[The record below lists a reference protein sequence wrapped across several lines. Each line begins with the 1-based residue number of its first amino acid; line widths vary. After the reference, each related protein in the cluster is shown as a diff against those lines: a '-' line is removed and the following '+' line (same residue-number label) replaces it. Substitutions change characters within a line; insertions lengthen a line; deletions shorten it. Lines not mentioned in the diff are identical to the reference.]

1 MSIRA
6 VLCFLL
12 LLFSTPGFSAPPE
25 EIAAEILETSDVTGG
40 LIVHLGSGDGKL
52 TEALRGG
59 RDSIFVHGLESDPAK
74 VAASRKAI
82 YQSGN
87 YGPVSIEQFS
97 GKDLPYLQGIV
108 NLVVV
113 ESAGDVADEE
123 VMRILRPGGVAL
135 TKDGESWKKTVKPW
149 PDTIDNWTHYFHNA
163 GGNAVAKD
171 SEVGPPRHMKWVGSP
186 KWSRHHDRMASMS
199 ALVSNEGRLF
209 YIMDEGSR
217 ISIQLPSKWELVGRD
232 AFNGVILWRRDIPE
246 WHTHLWPLKSG
257 PTQLARRLVAT
268 GDHVYATLGITAPV
282 SMIDAAT
289 GITTREFKGSDGTEE
304 LIVDGDTLYVIAMD
318 GKHELADYLPEIGAA
333 GDQGI
338 VAKRWQWNELPRKIM
353 AFDTR
358 SGEKLWDRVSRVSP
372 LTISASEGDFFFHDG
387 DKVVA
392 LSGTDGT
399 EMWTGEKTDR
409 RDKVTFNFGPKLV
422 VVGDK
427 VLFAG
432 GDRKMHTY
440 NAKTGEEIW
449 NAPHARGGYQSPED
463 LLVLKNTVWSA
474 PLTSGKDS
482 GTYTGRNLLTGEIEK
497 EFSPNVDTYWFHHR
511 CYIAKA
517 TENFL
522 MPSRTGIEFVDP
534 ATENWDI
541 NHWVR
546 GGCLYGVMPA
556 NGLTYA
562 PPHNCACYPETKL
575 YGFNALSATGPR
587 PDKDTRLADRLQKG
601 PAFGKVEPAEPA
613 ATDWPTFR
621 ADEERSGFTAQS
633 ISGKDLS
640 TDWEV
645 DLGGRLSAIVA
656 ANGKLFVSQID
667 QHTVHALEIKS
678 GEKAWSFIA
687 GGRVD
692 SPPTIHKGMAIF
704 GCADGNVYCLR
715 ANDGE
720 LVWKFHAAPSRERH
734 MAFEQLESVWPV
746 HGSVLVKN
754 DQAYFVA
761 GRSNFLDG
769 GLRFYGLDVATGNV
783 VSEKVIDEINPETGN
798 NIQEKIQT
806 LQMPAGLPDIL
817 SASGGYIY
825 MRSQKMDLSGERL
838 EIGPHSGDAATQ
850 GAVQREGEH
859 LFAPMS
865 FLDDTWFH
873 RSYWVFGKSFAGGHN
888 GYYQAGKNTPSGRIL
903 VFNDKDVFGFGRK
916 PEYLKWTTTL
926 EHQLFSA
933 SRNAPEGALTAVD
946 DPDVRRGKA
955 APPKGKSKG
964 KGKAKGKQ
972 GPQSGSYIDF
982 GSTKTLS
989 PVGNPLGIEAWVNPD
1004 NKEGTVAAHGGP
1016 TVGYALTIRKG
1027 VPRFIYRSDPEKLP
1041 GAVAKKAI
1049 PNGEWTHLVG
1059 QITADKKLELY
1070 VNGVLAGTGKADSF
1084 IQQEPVQ
1091 GLQVASD
1098 LGSAVGLYNSPLP
1111 FSGLIDEVSVFHG
1124 TLSAEEVADRF
1135 RNPGATGQPENAS
1148 IVLFTDFDKGD
1159 AADFSGNSNSGE
1171 LVGVKKVAVGKS
1183 GGALE
1188 FTGKSASYGGG
1199 KSGGSLVEPYWTQDI
1214 PLLARAMVLADKT
1227 LFVAGPSD
1235 LFNEVETFKQLA
1247 ADDESVQK
1255 ILAEQDAAMDG
1266 AQGALL
1272 RAFSAGSGETL
1283 SEIKLPALPIWD
1295 GMSAADGK
1303 LLIST
1308 KDGRV
1313 MAVSGK

>member
-1 MSIRA
+1 MHKCILA
-6 VLCFLL
+6 TLALI
-12 LLFSTPGFSAPPE
+12 FSVSSHSATPQKK
-25 EIAAEILETSDVTGG
+25 AAEILKTSGVTGG
-40 LIVHLGSGDGKL
+40 LVVHLGAGDGAV
-52 TEALRGG
+52 TEALRGN
-59 RDSIFVHGLESDPAK
+59 RESIIVHGLEPDKQA
-74 VAASRKAI
+74 VDAARAAI
-82 YQSGN
+82 LKTGN
-87 YGPVSIEQFS
+87 YGNVSIEHFS
-97 GKDLPYLQGIV
+97 GTALPYLEGIV

-113 ESAGDVADEE
+113 DNPGEITDKE
-123 VMRILRPGGVAL
+123 VMRVLRPGGVAL
-135 TKDGESWKKTVKPW
+135 KRDGKNGWAKTLKPW
-149 PDTIDNWTHYFHNA
+149 RDSIDDWTHFFHNA

-199 ALVSNEGRLF
+199 ALVSNDGRLF

-268 GDHVYATLGITAPV
+268 GDHVYATLGITSPV
-282 SMIDAAT
+282 SMMDAAT
-289 GITTREFKGSDGTEE
+289 GETTRVFEGSEGTEE
-304 LIVDGDTLYVIAMD
+304 LIVEGKTLYLISME
-318 GKHELADYLPEIGAA
+318 GEHELADYLPASGAS
-333 GDQGI
+333 GDQGT
-338 VAKRWQWNELPRKIM
+338 VAKRWKWNELPRKIM
-353 AFDTR
+353 AFDTTT
-358 SGEKLWDRVSRVSP
+358 GKQLWKHISRVSP
-372 LTISASEGDFFFHDG
+372 LTISASEGNFFYHDG

-392 LSGTDGT
+392 LNGKDGS
-399 EMWTGEKTDR
+399 EMWTGEKADR
-409 RDKVTFNFGPKLV
+409 RDQVTFNFGPKLV
-422 VVGDK
+422 VVGGK

-432 GDRKMHTY
+432 GDRQMHTY
-440 NAKTGEEIW
+440 DAKTGEEIW
-449 NAPHARGGYQSPED
+449 SAPHARGGYQSPED

-534 ATENWDI
+534 EKENWDI

-587 PDKDTRLADRLQKG
+587 PDNPSKDRLEKG
-601 PAFGKVEPAEPA
+601 PAFGKVVAAVPAES
-613 ATDWPTFR
+613 DWPTFR
-621 ADEERSGFTAQS
+621 ADEQRSGFTSQS
-633 ISGKDLS
+633 IAGKNL
-640 TDWEV
+640 TTEWET
-645 DLGGRLSAIVA
+645 DLGGRLSAIVS

-667 QHTVHALEIKS
+667 QHTVHALDTNS
-678 GEKAWSFIA
+678 GKPLWAFTT

-692 SPPTIHKGMAIF
+692 SPPTIHKGAVIF

-715 ANDGE
+715 AEDGE
-720 LVWKFHAAPSRERH
+720 LAWKFKAAPSIERH

-754 DQAYFVA
+754 DHAYFVA

-769 GLRFYGLDVATGNV
+769 GLRFYGLDVDTGKV
-783 VSEKVIDEINPETGN
+783 VSEKIINEINPETGN

-933 SRNAPEGALTAVD
+933 SRNAPEGALTVVD
-946 DPDVRRGKA
+946 DADLRRGKA
-955 APPKGKSKG
+955 EPPKGESKG
-964 KGKAKGKQ
+964 KGKAKAKQ
-972 GPQSGSYIDF
+972 GAQSGSYVEF

-989 PVGNPLGIEAWVNPD
+989 PIGHPLGIEAWVKPD
-1004 NKEGTVAAHGGP
+1004 TKEGVIAAHGGP
-1016 TVGYALTIRKG
+1016 HAGYAITMRKG
-1027 VPRFIYRSDPEKLP
+1027 IPCFIYRNDPEKLL
-1041 GAVAKKAI
+1041 GAVAKNPI
-1049 PNGEWTHLVG
+1049 PQGVWTHLVG
-1059 QITADKKLELY
+1059 QITADKKLQLF
-1070 VNGVLAGTGKADSF
+1070 VNGKLAATGKADGF
-1084 IQQEPVQ
+1084 ITQEPAQ

-1098 LGSAVGLYNSPLP
+1098 MGSAVGTYKSPLP
-1111 FSGLIDEVSVFHG
+1111 FSGLIDEFSVFHG
-1124 TLSAEEVADRF
+1124 TLSAEEVTDRF
-1135 RNPGATGQPENAS
+1135 KNPGATAQPENAS

-1159 AADFSGNSNSGE
+1159 ATDFSGNSNSGS
-1171 LVGVKKVAVGKS
+1171 LVGVKKSAKGKN

-1188 FTGKSASYGGG
+1188 FTGKSAAYGGG
-1199 KSGGSLVEPYWTQDI
+1199 KQGGSLVKPYWTQDI

-1227 LFVAGPSD
+1227 LFVAGPPD

-1247 ADDESVQK
+1247 ADDETVQK
-1255 ILAEQDAAMDG
+1255 ILAEQDAAMAG
-1266 AQGALL
+1266 AQGGLL
-1272 RAFSAGSGETL
+1272 RAFDAKTGETL
-1283 SEIKLPALPIWD
+1283 SEIKLPSLPIWD
-1295 GMSAADGK
+1295 GMAAANGK
-1303 LLIST
+1303 LLLST

-1313 MAVSGK
+1313 IAISGK